1 MKKGVEENQATVL
14 FAKGNFWGRTIA
26 ACASSD
32 DPERYQQFGPFNG
45 LNFKLIDFGS
55 EKALEDELKSNK
67 NIVGFMVEPI
77 QGEKGVVIP
86 PDGKRHFTQVI
97 SRGPMSCARSITL
110 C

>member
-1 MKKGVEENQATVL
+1 M

-32 DPERYQQFGPFNG
+32 DPERYQQFGPFSG

-55 EKALEDELKSNK
+55 EQALENELKSNK

-86 PDGKRHFTQVI
+86 PDGIKYFIQVI
-97 SRGPMSCARSITL
+97 SRKLTICAKSIML